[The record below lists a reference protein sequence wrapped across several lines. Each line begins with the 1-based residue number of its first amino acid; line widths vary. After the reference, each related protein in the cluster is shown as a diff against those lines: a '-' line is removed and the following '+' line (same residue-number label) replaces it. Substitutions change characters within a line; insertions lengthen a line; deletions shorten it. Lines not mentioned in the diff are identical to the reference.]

1 MTGVFPFWRIALD
14 AAVAFVASLVLLLAL
29 RRQFKISLAEA
40 AIMAGTAGLSVLI
53 WRSFANTPT
62 LNNDPIP
69 PISPND
75 TLSPVIAYVALGMTA
90 AFSRPRDEARWS
102 RARVVLALLVFVVNV
117 VTV

>member
-1 MTGVFPFWRIALD
+1 MSGVFPFWRIALD
-14 AAVAFVASLVLLLAL
+14 AAVAFAASFVLLVVL
-29 RRQFKISLAEA
+29 RKQFKIPFREA

-90 AFSRPRDEARWS
+90 AFSRPHDEARWAQ
-102 RARVVLALLVFVVNV
+102 ARVVLALLVFVVNV

>member
-1 MTGVFPFWRIALD
+1 MSGVFPFWRIALD
-14 AAVAFVASLVLLLAL
+14 AVVAFVASFGLLVGL
-29 RRQFKISLAEA
+29 RRQFKVSLFEA

-75 TLSPVIAYVALGMTA
+75 TLSPFVTYAALGMLA
-90 AFSRPRDEARWS
+90 AFFRPKDQVA
-102 RARVVLALLVFVVNV
+102 
-117 VTV
+117 

>member
-1 MTGVFPFWRIALD
+1 MSGVFPFWRIALD
-14 AAVAFVASLVLLLAL
+14 AAVAFVVSFATLVLL
-29 RRQFKISLAEA
+29 RRQFKNSLAEA
-40 AIMAGTAGLSVLI
+40 AIMAGAAGLSVLI

-90 AFSRPRDEARWS
+90 AFFRPHDEARWS
-102 RARVVLALLVFVVNV
+102 RARVVLALVIFVVNV

>member
-1 MTGVFPFWRIALD
+1 MPGVFPFWRIVLD
-14 AAVAFVASLVLLLAL
+14 AVVAFLASLGLLVAL
-29 RRQFKISLAEA
+29 RQQFKMPMGEA

-75 TLSPVIAYVALGMTA
+75 TLSPVIAYVAMGMTA
-90 AFSRPRDEARWS
+90 AFSRPHDEARWAQ
-102 RARVVLALLVFVVNV
+102 ARVVLALVVFVVNV

>member
-1 MTGVFPFWRIALD
+1 MPGVFPFWLIALD
-14 AAVAFVASLVLLLAL
+14 AAVAFVASFALLVAL
-29 RRQFKISLAEA
+29 RQQFKVSLAEA
-40 AIMAGTAGLSVLI
+40 AIMAGALGLSVLA

-75 TLSPVIAYVALGMTA
+75 ALSPVIAYVVLGMTA
-90 AFSRPRDEARWS
+90 AFFRPQEEVRW
-102 RARVVLALLVFVVNV
+102 ARVVLALLVFVVIV